1 MSAINRHLEQFG
13 KTTQDLNVH
22 WSDPA
27 HPHVQKTKSRYRSDC
42 IHQIGEGTVLV
53 LLFWLFGLIQLQ
65 DVCSMCSPEP
75 IILTYRGGQC

>member
-1 MSAINRHLEQFG
+1 MYIGQTLPILMCRKQNQG
-13 KTTQDLNVH
+13 IDLIAFTRV
-22 WSDPA
+22 
-27 HPHVQKTKSRYRSDC
+27 
-42 IHQIGEGTVLV
+42 GEGTVLV